1 MQTPSGGA
9 GDGTAA
15 EPAESLSIGAVVEA
29 LRPEF
34 PGLTVSLVR
43 FLESEGL
50 VEPRHDG
57 PVRRRFGPQ
66 DLRRLRRV
74 LRARQEDHLPL
85 RAVREQLDA
94 APGDDEELSGVFG
107 YPDAGRPG
115 GLPVG
120 REQLLAG
127 ADAREDDLAE
137 WEEHGLLAPAGD
149 GGYRS
154 DDAVVARLLADLGR
168 HGLRPRHLR
177 GVKAAAERQAD
188 QVQQVVAPLR
198 RHPDA
203 RTRARAESDAE
214 ELTELSARLHGAYLR
229 AALRR
234 RPS

>member
-15 EPAESLSIGAVVEA
+15 EPAASLSVGAVVET

-50 VEPRHDG
+50 LEARGADG
-57 PVRRRFGPQ
+57 GRRFGPQ

-74 LRARQEDHLPL
+74 LRARQEEYLPL
-85 RAVREQLDA
+85 RAVRERLDA
-94 APGDDEELSGVFG
+94 APGDDEPPFPGAPVRTDG
-107 YPDAGRPG
+107 PDGPR
-115 GLPVG
+115 VG
-120 REQLLAG
+120 REQLLA
-127 ADAREDDLAE
+127 AAEAAESDLAA
-137 WEEHGLLAPAGD
+137 WEDHGLLSPSGED
-149 GGYRS
+149 GYRQ
-154 DDAVVARLLADLGR
+154 DDAVIARIVADLGR
-168 HGLRPRHLR
+168 HGLQPRHLR

-203 RTRARAESDAE
+203 RTRARAESDAA
-214 ELTELSARLHGAYLR
+214 ELTELCARLHGAYLR

-234 RPS
+234 TPG

>member
-15 EPAESLSIGAVVEA
+15 EPDRSLSVGAVVEA

-57 PVRRRFGPQ
+57 SGRRFGPQ

-74 LRARQEDHLPL
+74 LRARQEDYLPL
-85 RAVREQLDA
+85 RTVREQLDA
-94 APGDDEELSGVFG
+94 DPDGDGQPASPGAAE
-107 YPDAGRPG
+107 AGRDSRMR
-115 GLPVG
+115 VG
-120 REQLLAG
+120 RAQLLAA
-127 ADAREDDLAE
+127 ADAAESDLAR
-137 WEEHGLLAPAGD
+137 WEEHGLLAPADGD
-149 GGYRS
+149 GYRQ
-154 DDAVVARLLADLGR
+154 DDAVVARIVADLGR
-168 HGLRPRHLR
+168 HGLQPRHLR

-203 RTRARAESDAE
+203 RTRARAESDAA
-214 ELTELSARLHGAYLR
+214 ELTELCARLHGAYLR
-229 AALRR
+229 AALHR
-234 RPS
+234 RPG

>member
-15 EPAESLSIGAVVEA
+15 ETAESLSVGAVVEA

-50 VEPRHDG
+50 VEPRCDG
-57 PVRRRFGPQ
+57 PGRRRFGPQ

-74 LRARQEDHLPL
+74 LRARQEEYLPL
-85 RAVREQLDA
+85 RTVREQLDA
-94 APGDDEELSGVFG
+94 HPEADEQAGAPHAAE
-107 YPDAGRPG
+107 PGRPG
-115 GLPVG
+115 RTPVG
-120 REQLLAG
+120 RAQLLAG
-127 ADAREDDLAE
+127 ADAAESDLAV
-137 WEEHGLLAPAGD
+137 WEEHGLLAPAGSD
-149 GGYRS
+149 GYRQ
-154 DDAVVARLLADLGR
+154 DDAVIARIVADLGR
-168 HGLRPRHLR
+168 HGLQPRHLR

-203 RTRARAESDAE
+203 RTRVRAESDAA
-214 ELTELSARLHGAYLR
+214 ELTELCARLHGAYLR
-229 AALRR
+229 AALNG
-234 RPS
+234 RPR